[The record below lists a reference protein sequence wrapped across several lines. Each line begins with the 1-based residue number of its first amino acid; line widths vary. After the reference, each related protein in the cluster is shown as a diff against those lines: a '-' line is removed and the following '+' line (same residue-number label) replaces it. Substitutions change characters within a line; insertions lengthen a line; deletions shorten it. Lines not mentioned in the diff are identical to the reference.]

1 MIYNRLLYGFIIET
15 SKKIQPYII
24 IDKVEPEVHHKS
36 IVISPI
42 HN

>member
-15 SKKIQPYII
+15 YKKIQPYII
-24 IDKVEPEVHHKS
+24 IDKVEPRVRHMNMPS
-36 IVISPI
+36 T